1 MAGGY
6 PPWWVVWSTRV
17 VAFGNS
23 LVRLSIAV
31 FFAFMVSSLP
41 TLLILGFAVPFVAEY
56 GLYAIAVAMLI
67 GGVVS
72 LIIFIP
78 ILRWFIKS
86 MRESLVKYYRYHGLI
101 GQFVEPRDVGFL
113 CHKIYWLLLPT
124 RSEYEVYMGRE
135 YEYRARYYGALPTL
149 IVRVA
154 INVVILFIVW
164 FIISLFIAGAVHSWL
179 VENTILY
186 YTLLLFFLFLT
197 AYMWAALTYHY
208 AIQPTL
214 IHRKRPVTAEQ
225 IRRTAM
231 DVINGLIDGW
241 VVG

>member
-1 MAGGY
+1 MTNQY
-6 PPWWVVWSTRV
+6 PPWWMAWSTRI

-31 FFAFMVSSLP
+31 FIAFLVSSLP
-41 TLLILGFAVPFVAEY
+41 ALFAMPFIFTAWLSRSMALVPVVFIVGIIMPVIFV
-56 GLYAIAVAMLI
+56 LV
-67 GGVVS
+67 
-72 LIIFIP
+72 
-78 ILRWFIKS
+78 LRWFIKS

-101 GQFVEPRDVGFL
+101 GRFAEPSDVGFL
-113 CHKIYWLLLPT
+113 AHKIYWLLLPT
-124 RSEYEVYMGRE
+124 RSEYEVYMDRE
-135 YEYRARYYGALPTL
+135 YEYRARYYGSLPTL
-149 IVRVA
+149 FIRVA

-164 FIISLFIAGAVHSWL
+164 FIIDLFIGFLVHSWL
-179 VENTILY
+179 VENMILSY
-186 YTLLLFFLFLT
+186 SLILFFLFLV
-197 AYMWAALTYHY
+197 AYMWGAFTYHY

-214 IHRKRPVTAEQ
+214 IHKKKPVTTEQ